1 MADPAGELTVTFAE
15 YLAQEET
22 SDTKHEYLD
31 GEIFAM
37 AGGTIE
43 HGALA
48 ANVIG
53 ELRALVRGHA
63 CRVLT
68 SDVRLHVNATGLT
81 TYPDASVACPPIETA
96 AEDVHAVTNP
106 VVIVEVLSDSTEAY
120 DRGEKFAHYRRIP
133 SLRDYL
139 LVSQHEQRI
148 DHYTRNPDGTWNLRD
163 VRPPGSV
170 KLSIG
175 GELSAAEVYLDSAAP
190 LATT

>member
-1 MADPAGELTVTFAE
+1 MAEPARQLNLTHAE
-15 YLAQEET
+15 YLAQEEA
-22 SDTKHEYLD
+22 SGTKHEYLN
-31 GEIFAM
+31 GEAFAM
-37 AGGTIE
+37 AGGTVE

-53 ELRALVRGHA
+53 ELRAVVREKA

-68 SDVRLHVNATGLT
+68 SDVRLHVEATGLT

-96 AEDVHAVTNP
+96 AEDPHAVVNP

-148 DHYTRNPDGTWNLRD
+148 EHYTRNADGTWNLRD
-163 VRPPGSV
+163 VLPPGSV

-175 GELSAAEVYLDSAAP
+175 GELSAAEVYLGSAAP
-190 LATT
+190 RAAP